1 MIRCW
6 KYLAI
11 IFRRSDTRNYA
22 KEAVLLLN
30 EFFHLL
36 SPHQADQLIFNRFI
50 NTSGLP
56 GRNISCDLMME
67 HLNKVLK
74 DCIGH
79 LKAGK
84 TEKANYVSVKP
95 WTRLHPFLKVL
106 IKPMRSRTTKLDIKL
121 VVLPPIYIRL

>member
-1 MIRCW
+1 MLEISCN
-6 KYLAI
+6 I
-11 IFRRSDTRNYA
+11 IFRHSDKRNYA

-30 EFFHLL
+30 EFFQLP
-36 SPHQADQLIFNRFI
+36 SPHQADQLIFNCFI
-50 NTSGLP
+50 NTSRLP

-84 TEKANYVSVKP
+84 TEKAIL
-95 WTRLHPFLKVL
+95 RLSKAMDTVAPVL
-106 IKPMRSRTTKLDIKL
+106 EIFDKANEVNNHKT
-121 VVLPPIYIRL
+121 